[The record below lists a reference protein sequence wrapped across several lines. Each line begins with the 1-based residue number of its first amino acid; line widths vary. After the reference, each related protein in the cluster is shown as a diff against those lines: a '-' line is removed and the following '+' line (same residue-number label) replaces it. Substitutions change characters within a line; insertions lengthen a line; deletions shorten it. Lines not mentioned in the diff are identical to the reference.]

1 MYGRL
6 KNLKYTILCFF
17 TKDRPPANI
26 WKKIDQSRDYKN
38 GNQLRE
44 YQLEGLNW
52 LLFNWYNRYV
62 VYLNRRKFSVLFFY
76 MCQNM
81 LSKGGTDVALLLLL
95 WSLYY

>member
-1 MYGRL
+1 MYEFYERL
-6 KNLKYTILCFF
+6 KNLKCIILCFS

-62 VYLNRRKFSVLFFY
+62 VYLNRKKIYCVAFF
-76 MCQNM
+76 MCV
-81 LSKGGTDVALLLLL
+81 KI
-95 WSLYY
+95 Y